1 MPRTKKYFSKKN
13 KINKS
18 KTTKKYKI
26 NRKSIKSRKSIQF
39 KSSITPKTNFTSRII
54 IKDNV
59 GGIVADKD
67 SIKDLLESIGSK
79 VEIVIYNDDIKN
91 NKKDKLK
98 FKKVNIQIFIEH
110 VMLEYPL
117 ETFPAD
123 KSFIFVNQ
131 EYIQDW
137 DIDRMLD
144 KSKIHSIIPLCKTQ
158 ESIKTL
164 RKIGIT
170 NAKYVGFGNNKKF
183 AHIDGNDGI
192 SKIDKIPNLF
202 IHIVGS
208 SPLKGTL
215 TLIDTWLNKKIKE
228 TLIITANNK
237 SGGNTN
243 LFKYWKSLKPRV
255 KPLPDIVIKKWNEWL
270 RITNKKDIK
279 LPHFESIYSGC
290 NIYFCGSS
298 LDYSVIQFLQS
309 VAEIHMCPS
318 LIEGWGQY
326 IDEGRRSKSVVLTL
340 DAPPMNELIRNGE
353 TGVLVHATNGQ
364 KMKQLLPYGWTQY
377 FTKDIEYNKFLYGT
391 YKASQNDLYNSINR
405 ILNMSLETKKKLG
418 ENAFIQSQKDYEE
431 FKNNFIKVIM
441 GSIDSKDSIS
451 NSNTNT
457 IDNLKK
463 KNIIVSYFND
473 NSNIYHIF
481 ACEIMAIWNESK
493 GNLDTIIVLKNYV
506 NNNLN
511 NWRLSLLKS
520 LYKDVYIHDLP
531 SSKNFNVK
539 EILNTKYY
547 KFLNESFKFIKQ
559 PKMQNYINMV
569 NIIKYN
575 INKLKKLSDV
585 NNIKGT
591 QVAFIYRTKNRI
603 LYDYKTKELI
613 QNILTKELKNSN
625 ILFKIANFD
634 NYTFEEQAEF
644 LKDVKVMISCH
655 GAAFT
660 NLILLPQNATIMEV
674 SFKKYWY
681 CDPVCKGHLSGKYGY
696 KEDCHTISNSR
707 YYDKKNKKLIY
718 HKADYYNLS
727 QLFGIGYKEILI
739 EDANEY
745 FKNPSDKD
753 YNPINLTNIYIDS
766 SALIDKI
773 KTLY

>member
-1 MPRTKKYFSKKN
+1 MYRTKKNISLISNLTKKSKK
-13 KINKS
+13 KTIY
-18 KTTKKYKI
+18 KTTKK
-26 NRKSIKSRKSIQF
+26 SEL
-39 KSSITPKTNFTSRII
+39 PKTSFTSRII
-54 IKDNV
+54 IKDNI

-67 SIKDLLESIGSK
+67 TIKEILESIGSK
-79 VEIVIYNDDIKN
+79 VEVIIYNDIKN
-91 NKKDKLK
+91 DARYFTKDI
-98 FKKVNIQIFIEH
+98 FNKVNIQIFIEH
-110 VMLEYPL
+110 VMIEHPL

-137 DIDRMLD
+137 DIDQMLG
-144 KSKIHSIIPLCKTQ
+144 KTKTKSIIPLCKTQ
-158 ESIKTL
+158 ESLKTL
-164 RKIGIT
+164 NNLGIT

-183 AHIDGNDGI
+183 KYIDGN

-208 SPLKGTL
+208 SPLKGTCR
-215 TLIDTWLNKKIKE
+215 LIDTWINKNIKE

-237 SGGNTN
+237 SGGNSN
-243 LFKYWKSLKPRV
+243 LFKYWNSLKPKV
-255 KPLPDIVIKKWNEWL
+255 KQLPEAILHKWKEWL
-270 RITNKKDIK
+270 RVTNNKDTKI
-279 LPHFESIYSGC
+279 PQFETIYSGC
-290 NIYFCGSS
+290 TIYFCGSV
-298 LDYSVIQFLQS
+298 LDYNIIQFLQS
-309 VAEIHMCPS
+309 VAEVHMCPS

-326 IDEGRRSKSVVLTL
+326 IDEGRRTKSIVLTL
-340 DAPPMNELIRNGE
+340 DAPPMNELVKNEE
-353 TGVLVHATNGQ
+353 TGILVNANQGPS
-364 KMKQLLPYGWTQY
+364 MKKILPLSWTQY
-377 FTKDIEYNKFLYGT
+377 FTKDKKYVKFLYKT
-391 YKASQNDLYNSINR
+391 YKTSQMDLYNGINK

-418 ENAFIQSQKDYEE
+418 ENAFAQSQKDYEE
-431 FKNNFIKVIM
+431 FKNNFIKVVL
-441 GSIDSKDSIS
+441 D
-451 NSNTNT
+451 SNTNKINNET
-457 IDNLKK
+457 KR
-463 KNIIVSYFND
+463 NIIVSYFND

-481 ACEIMAIWNESK
+481 ACEIMAIWNKSK

-506 NNNLN
+506 NNNIN

-520 LYKDVYIHDLP
+520 IYKDVYIHNLP
-531 SSKNFNVK
+531 SSKNFKDLNKNFIIK

-644 LKDVKVMISCH
+644 LKDVKILIACH